1 MKKILPIFL
10 LFFLNSVLAQKQGQA
25 RIDSLTKELEK
36 TTNDTLK
43 ARIYNRIAEGYF
55 FISNN
60 KALIISKIGLAHTT
74 KMNWIRGVG
83 VFDMNIG
90 RAYSGMGNYD
100 SCMYYYKA
108 ALKIHQQNDDKFNL
122 ATVLNNMGAA
132 EQNIR
137 SDYPKATKYYFQA
150 LKVAES
156 SENKYVVATCYD
168 NIAEIYGIQNNY
180 QKALTYRFKSLR
192 IREQLTTIENTEV
205 YNLREVGNSLT
216 SIATTYTTMKQYKN
230 AQAYFIKSIAIHQ
243 KIGNK
248 EGLAKSYS
256 YLSVTY
262 HTDFNKKIDLA
273 LKASKLWEE
282 VNLNHIDALT
292 NIANIGIA
300 YFDLAKKD
308 SFKSDKNKNMA
319 LAELYLNK
327 AISGFEKTKETAS
340 KSYFM
345 GSLAELQALK
355 GNYKSAYL
363 NFRAYQE
370 AQDSLYSQ
378 ESKNKIASIES
389 EREISLR
396 DKQLEINQLAIA
408 SQRKQQIALFIGLA
422 LLTIIGGLLFWQNL
436 TRKRTN
442 TTLLHLNNELDEAN
456 KIKAKF
462 FGILSHDLRSP
473 VSNLIN
479 FLHLQKSAPEL
490 LTPELAEK
498 HQQKITESAE
508 TLLENMEAMLLW
520 SKSQM
525 QHFEPQIKRVEVTD
539 LFEYIQKFFADNTEI
554 HFDFENKEALS
565 VFSDEDYLK
574 TIMQNL
580 TNNAVKALKNKHN
593 PQIIWKAIQ
602 ENQQIV
608 LSITDNGTGI
618 SEQQL
623 KTLFTEENVI
633 SSKIGLGLHLIRDL
647 AKAIACKISV
657 KSSLGLGSEF
667 QLIFVK

>member
-1 MKKILPIFL
+1 MKILLIHIL
-10 LFFLNSVLAQKQGQA
+10 CFFSLNAFSQKP
-25 RIDSLTKELEK
+25 RKSEIDSLNMELKKTKD
-36 TTNDTLK
+36 DTLK
-43 ARIYNRIAEGYF
+43 ARIYNKIADHYF
-55 FISNN
+55 FTNSN
-60 KALIISKIGLAHTT
+60 KALEISKLGLKHTT
-74 KMNWIRGVG
+74 RMNWQRGIA
-83 VFDMNIG
+83 VFNMSIA
-90 RAYSGMGNYD
+90 RAYSDKGNYD
-100 SCMYYYKA
+100 SCMYFNNI
-108 ALKIHQQNDDKFNL
+108 ALKLHRQNNDNFNL
-122 ATVLNNMGAA
+122 ASVLNNMGAA
-132 EQNIR
+132 EANLN
-137 SDYPKATKYYFQA
+137 SDYPKATKYYFEA
-150 LKVAES
+150 LQVAES
-156 SENKYVVATCYD
+156 FDNKYILATCYD
-168 NIAEIYGIQNNY
+168 NIGEIYNLQKNS
-180 QKALTYRFKSLR
+180 QKALAFSFKSLS
-192 IREQLTTIENTEV
+192 IRQKLTKIENMPL
-205 YNLREVGNSLT
+205 NINREIGTSLT
-216 SIATTYTTMKQYKN
+216 RIANIYTEMKEYKD
-230 AQAYFIKSIAIHQ
+230 AQIYYQKSIQSHEKANNQ
-243 KIGNK
+243 
-248 EGLAKSYS
+248 EGLAIAYS
-256 YLSVTY
+256 NLAIAYN
-262 HTDFNKKIDLA
+262 TDYAKKIEYA
-273 LKASKLWEE
+273 LKAKKLWDE
-282 VNLNHIDALT
+282 VNPKHLEAIT
-292 NIANIGIA
+292 NTANIGVA
-300 YFDLAKKD
+300 YLDLAKHD
-308 SFKSDKNKNMA
+308 SLKISKEKYISE
-319 LAELYLNK
+319 AEYYLKK
-327 AISGFEKTKETAS
+327 AIQGFSDNGESAY

-396 DKQLEINQLAIA
+396 DKQLEINQLALI
-408 SQRKQQIALFIGLA
+408 SQRKQQMALFIGLG
-422 LLTIIGGLLFWQNL
+422 LLTIIGGLLFWQNQ

-490 LTPELAEK
+490 LSPELAEK

-525 QHFEPQIKRVEVTD
+525 QHFEPQIKRVEVAD
-539 LFEYIQKFFADNTEI
+539 LFEYIQKFFANNSEI
-554 HFDFENKEALS
+554 RFDFENKDALS

-593 PQIIWKAIQ
+593 PQIIWKATQ

-608 LSITDNGTGI
+608 LSITDNGSGI

-667 QLIFVK
+667 QLIFQ